1 MKWGSGELYTVR
13 FWDLA
18 TLPKAGGGTEGVL
31 WVNDRLK
38 ERTVCQVG
46 WWKWEGAEG
55 TAGQPHLTAQ
65 AGARMEVQ
73 AKVDLKEMHLNKN
86 NSIFDPK

>member
-1 MKWGSGELYTVR
+1 M
-13 FWDLA
+13 A

-38 ERTVCQVG
+38 ERTVGQVG

-55 TAGQPHLTAQ
+55 TAGQPHLTTQ
-65 AGARMEVQ
+65 EGAGMEVQ
-73 AKVDLKEMHLNKN
+73 AEVDLEEMHLNKKILN
-86 NSIFDPK
+86 LVQNKCFQL